1 MFNEN
6 PSLHSLNSS
15 HTITCNFCGKYGHTE
30 AVCFHKVGFPGN
42 VKTSKFSFTR
52 KVCTF
57 CNRLG
62 HTVDTC
68 YKKHGFP
75 PSYKFTNWTS
85 QANNMITADTFSEL
99 FPKEQDVK
107 GIQLTSQQ
115 CQFLTNILRQQNL
128 EDPALHTQINQV
140 GTISTNEI
148 PNTEHSSTGK
158 FLSSLS
164 SIKEYWII
172 DSGAT
177 DHVCHNLNVFTTY
190 TKINLS

>member
-15 HTITCNFCGKYGHTE
+15 HTITSNFYGKYGHTE
-30 AVCFHKVGFPGN
+30 AVCFRKVGFPSGN

-75 PSYKFTNWTS
+75 PGYKFTNWTS
-85 QANNMITADTFSEL
+85 QANNMITTDTFSEL

-107 GIQLTSQQ
+107 GIQLTSQ
-115 CQFLTNILRQQNL
+115 
-128 EDPALHTQINQV
+128 
-140 GTISTNEI
+140 
-148 PNTEHSSTGK
+148 
-158 FLSSLS
+158 
-164 SIKEYWII
+164 
-172 DSGAT
+172 
-177 DHVCHNLNVFTTY
+177 
-190 TKINLS
+190 

>member
-30 AVCFHKVGFPGN
+30 PVCFRKVGFPSGN
-42 VKTSKFSFTR
+42 VKISKFSFTR

-68 YKKHGFP
+68 YKKHGIP
-75 PSYKFTNWTS
+75 PGYKFTNWTS
-85 QANNMITADTFSEL
+85 QANNMISTETFSEL
-99 FPKEQDVK
+99 FPKEPDVK

-115 CQFLTNILRQQNL
+115 CQFLTSILR
-128 EDPALHTQINQV
+128 
-140 GTISTNEI
+140 
-148 PNTEHSSTGK
+148 
-158 FLSSLS
+158 
-164 SIKEYWII
+164 
-172 DSGAT
+172 
-177 DHVCHNLNVFTTY
+177 
-190 TKINLS
+190 